1 MLSILIPT
9 YNYDCFSLVKELK
22 NQADT
27 LEIIY
32 EIIVQDDFSQHCID
46 ENSKINSLH
55 NCRFQINTEN
65 LGRTKN
71 RTNLVKNAKFD
82 LILFLDADV
91 YPEKNTFLK
100 DYLETYKKE
109 KKIIFGGYKYTDA
122 KPDAS
127 KILRYKYGKA
137 REERPSEIRNIKPYS
152 YVFSGNILVEKSVF
166 LIANFNED
174 RNLYGMDIFFSYNLF
189 KSKTPIIHID
199 NAIFHNG
206 LENNDVFFYKN
217 LESVDNRKRYLSE
230 EKDISKVNSL
240 LKYYLLIKK
249 LKIEKIVY
257 WLFLKFEKK
266 LKKSIL
272 SENPN
277 LLYMDLYR
285 LGYICN
291 ENKN

>member
-22 NQADT
+22 QQADE
-27 LEIIY
+27 LELIY

-46 ENSKINSLH
+46 ENSNINSLQ
-55 NCRFQINTEN
+55 NCSFQINVEN

-71 RTNLVKNAKFD
+71 RTNLAQNATFD
-82 LILFLDADV
+82 LILFLDSDV
-91 YPEKNTFLK
+91 FPEKNTFLK

-109 KKIIFGGYKYTDA
+109 KTIVFGGYKYADI
-122 KPDAS
+122 KPKSS
-127 KILRYKYGKA
+127 KILRYKYGKE
-137 REERPSEIRNIKPYS
+137 REEKPSEIRNKKPYS

-166 LIANFNED
+166 LNANFNEN

-189 KSKTPIIHID
+189 KYKIPIIHID
-199 NAIFHNG
+199 NAIFHYG
-206 LENNDVFFYKN
+206 LEDNEVFFNKN
-217 LESVDNRKRYLSE
+217 LESVDNRKRYLSDK
-230 EKDISKVNSL
+230 KDISKINSL

-249 LKIEKIVY
+249 MNIDKIIY

-272 SENPN
+272 SEHPN

-291 ENKN
+291 DKY